1 MALIT
6 EKDVQSL
13 QDKKSDAETTIR
25 ATRDAYDRATN
36 ELQTVSDTI
45 AATVTEQRGRNPN
58 NLEALNSLIVE
69 FESKLEIPKAI
80 SKEFDPTGISSW
92 GDSVYEIIDMDF
104 VESNE
109 DDWTTIRAQ
118 RDQEL
123 KDRSDAFDAAQRARQ
138 KQIVEGISDE
148 AEKDQFE
155 KAFQKLEEVYTGAF
169 KATQELELARS
180 PKEKTDEILTK
191 WIVDE
196 VDNSPLVKL
205 FEEQRAI
212 RKNHA
217 KITLRNSK
225 RITPLIK
232 NVNTGLD
239 GELQDFVDDS
249 EIFVKDIEEE
259 LGFDSV
265 AKEITNKVIEDLKSS
280 DDIFTA
286 SKAFDLTRDSLFNL
300 EIAGINKII
309 KEACGKGKT
318 SVSFSQKDITAMQ
331 IIALSR
337 SGYRI
342 THDEKGMPGMIPDEM
357 VIIVDWGF
365 AEVTGN

>member
-13 QDKKSDAETTIR
+13 QNKKSDAETTIK
-25 ATRDAYDRATN
+25 ATRDAYDKASN
-36 ELQTVSDTI
+36 ELKNVSDAKDETI
-45 AATVTEQRGRNPN
+45 TEQRGLNPN

-69 FESKLEIPKAI
+69 FESKLEIPK
-80 SKEFDPTGISSW
+80 SVFKEFDPTGITQW
-92 GDSVYEIIDMDF
+92 GELVYEIIDVDF

-109 DDWTTIRAQ
+109 DEWDTKRAQ
-118 RDQEL
+118 RDKEL
-123 KDRSDAFDAAQRARQ
+123 KQRSDGFDEAQRARQ
-138 KQIVEGISDE
+138 KEIVEGISD
-148 AEKDQFE
+148 ADEKSAFE
-155 KAFQKLEEVYTGAF
+155 KSFEKLEEVYTAAF
-169 KATQELELARS
+169 KATEEEILATS
-180 PKEKTDEILTK
+180 PKLKTDEILTK

-196 VDNSPLVKL
+196 VDNSPIIKL
-205 FEEQRAI
+205 LEEQRAI

-239 GELQDFVDDS
+239 EELQDFVDDS

-259 LGFDSV
+259 LGFDSE
-265 AKEITNKVIEDLKSS
+265 AKTVTNKVIESLKDSN
-280 DDIFTA
+280 DIFTA

-309 KEACGKGKT
+309 KEACGRGKT

-365 AEVTGN
+365 AAETS